1 MTNEDFRVSEL
12 PYCPQEKASKS
23 ISKNKIEITAIKY
36 RLIDVDVLEE
46 VLDVLEKNN
55 ASPILIGKVK
65 LALR

>member
-12 PYCPQEKASKS
+12 SYCPQEKASKS
-23 ISKNKIEITAIKY
+23 ISKDKIEITAIKF
-36 RLIDVDVLEE
+36 RLIEVDVLKE
-46 VLDVLEKNN
+46 VLEVLEKNN